1 MYYFLEKD
9 TKIIVGQG
17 SEEHPRYFSVLASV
31 IDNLGVSNPMGYKFE
46 NGALSKSEEAI
57 RSEQGQERA
66 RKLANLEIEIGSK
79 TFPADEASQTRMMI
93 ALKSAEISGAPSVR
107 FPTVSGELTD
117 VSAQEL
123 RQMIILCAQK
133 LNEILGGAK

>member
-1 MYYFLEKD
+1 MYYYLEKD

-31 IDNLGVSNPMGYKFE
+31 IDNLGADNPMGYKFE
-46 NGALSKSEEAI
+46 NGSLSKSAEMLK
-57 RSEQGQERA
+57 SERDQERT

-79 TFPADEASQTRMMI
+79 TFPADEAAQTRMMI
-93 ALKSAEISGAPSVR
+93 ALKSAEISGVQSVK
-107 FPTVSGELTD
+107 FPTVSGELVD

-123 RQMIILCAQK
+123 KQMIILCAQK

>member
-1 MYYFLEKD
+1 MYYYLEKD

-17 SEEHPRYFSVLASV
+17 SEEHPHYFSVLASV

-57 RSEQGQERA
+57 RSDQEQER
-66 RKLANLEIEIGSK
+66 GSK
-79 TFPADEASQTRMMI
+79 IFPADEASQTRMMI
-93 ALKSAEISGAPSVR
+93 ALKSAEISGVQSVK

-117 VSAQEL
+117 VSTQEL
-123 RQMIILCAQK
+123 KQMIILCAQK

>member
-1 MYYFLEKD
+1 
-9 TKIIVGQG
+9 
-17 SEEHPRYFSVLASV
+17 
-31 IDNLGVSNPMGYKFE
+31 MGYKFE

-57 RSEQGQERA
+57 KSEQGQERA
-66 RKLANLEIEIGSK
+66 RRLANLEIEIGSK
-79 TFPADEASQTRMMI
+79 IFPADGASQTRMMI
-93 ALKSAEISGAPSVR
+93 ALKSAEISGAPSVK

-123 RQMIILCAQK
+123 KQMIILCAQK

>member
-1 MYYFLEKD
+1 MYYYLEKD

-31 IDNLGVSNPMGYKFE
+31 IDNLGADNPMGYKFE
-46 NGALSKSEEAI
+46 NGALSKSAEMLE
-57 RSEQGQERA
+57 SERERT

-93 ALKSAEISGAPSVR
+93 ALKSAEISGVQSVK
-107 FPTVSGELTD
+107 FPTVSGELVD

-123 RQMIILCAQK
+123 KQMIILCAQK

>member
-1 MYYFLEKD
+1 MYYYLEKD

-17 SEEHPRYFSVLASV
+17 SEEHPRYFNVLASV

-46 NGALSKSEEAI
+46 NGALSKSAEMLK
-57 RSEQGQERA
+57 SERDRERM

-79 TFPADEASQTRMMI
+79 TFPADEAAQTRMMI
-93 ALKSAEISGAPSVR
+93 ALKSAEISGTQSVK
-107 FPTVSGELTD
+107 FPTVSGELVD

-123 RQMIILCAQK
+123 KQMIILCAQK

>member
-1 MYYFLEKD
+1 MYYYLEKD

-31 IDNLGVSNPMGYKFE
+31 IDNLGADNPMGYKFE
-46 NGALSKSEEAI
+46 NGALSKSAEMLK
-57 RSEQGQERA
+57 SERDRERT
-66 RKLANLEIEIGSK
+66 RKLVNLEIEIGSK
-79 TFPADEASQTRMMI
+79 IFPADEASQTRMMI
-93 ALKSAEISGAPSVR
+93 ALKSAEISGAQSVK
-107 FPTVSGELTD
+107 FPTVSGELVD

-123 RQMIILCAQK
+123 KQMIILCAQK

>member
-1 MYYFLEKD
+1 MYYYLEKD

-57 RSEQGQERA
+57 RNEREQERA
-66 RKLANLEIEIGSK
+66 RRLANLEIEIGSK
-79 TFPADEASQTRMMI
+79 IFPADEAAQTRMMI
-93 ALKSAEISGAPSVR
+93 ALKSAEISGVQSVK
-107 FPTVSGELTD
+107 FPTVSGELVD

-123 RQMIILCAQK
+123 KQMIILCAQK